1 VGREDLQE
9 MTSEAFV
16 LIPTVQVAINA
27 LSLSFSI
34 SKIKV
39 LKAALQVRFPLRTYV
54 DMLKK
59 ERERELLRTMT
70 NLSSRQCKSV
80 HFNMITQLIMTVT

>member
-1 VGREDLQE
+1 MGREDLQE

-59 ERERELLRTMT
+59 ERERE
-70 NLSSRQCKSV
+70 NC
-80 HFNMITQLIMTVT
+80 

>member
-1 VGREDLQE
+1 MGREDLQE

-16 LIPTVQVAINA
+16 LTSTVQVAINA

-59 ERERELLRTMT
+59 ERERK
-70 NLSSRQCKSV
+70 NC
-80 HFNMITQLIMTVT
+80 